1 MIKPKNI
8 SVFLHRI
15 YFNIAK
21 ETSTLLIESYEG
33 TNSTTKPQKGTF
45 NLLLSRKL
53 LKFGGIAR
61 KDGDPEIDTFDG
73 SIASDGKLMES
84 GDQYIGILSGDNIDG
99 QFKNIKGE
107 TITITGKR
115 TP

>member
-21 ETSTLLIESYEG
+21 ETSTSLIESYEG
-33 TNSTTKPQKGTF
+33 TYSTTKPEKGTF
-45 NLLLSRKL
+45 NLLSRKL
-53 LKFGGIAR
+53 LRFGGIAR
-61 KDGDPEIDTFDG
+61 KDGDSEIDTFDG
-73 SIASDGKLMES
+73 SITSDGKLMES
-84 GDQYIGILSGDNIDG
+84 GDQYIGTLSGDNIDG
-99 QFKNIKGE
+99 QFKNSKGE

-115 TP
+115 TL